1 MKIPLSKPVIND
13 EVVEAALN
21 ALQNEKLVLGESVF
35 KFEEEFARYLG
46 VKFAISVNSGGTA
59 LLFAFLT
66 LGLNK
71 TYEIIAPSAT
81 FVSTVSSA
89 LFFKAKPIFADID
102 ISTYSIDPLD
112 VEKKVTEKTKV
123 IVPVHLY
130 GYPAKMDKLMTI
142 SEEKKV
148 PILEDCAQA
157 HGAEYKGKKVGTFGK
172 IAIFSFYSTKNVTVC
187 GDGGMVVTND
197 EEVAEF
203 VKKLRDNGRK
213 SKNTFDTVGFT
224 ARLNTVNA
232 AIGRVQL
239 RYLDKWNEKRRKI
252 ASIYDKILGTL
263 DEVVIPPNPSMDAN
277 TVHHLYVIR
286 VSECKRNLLGAWL
299 KRNGIETAIH
309 YPIPLHLQPLFA
321 RFKYKEGDLPFTE
334 EWAKTVLSIPMF
346 VEMTEDQ
353 VKYVGEKIC
362 EFFDKKVYENN
373 KELEVDAEVWI
384 KHLM

>member
-197 EEVAEF
+197 VEVAEF

-263 DEVVIPPNPSMDAN
+263 DEVVIPPNPSMDAKP
-277 TVHHLYVIR
+277 VYHLYVIR